1 MPFTNTLSSLG
12 VICNMKSKSFSS
24 LACYISFLLQV
35 MSSASEK
42 LMVTMPA
49 QHVVAIAGGQA
60 ELTCQLSPPRS
71 AELMEIHWFRGDHSK
86 PVYLYRGG
94 REENREADPE
104 YVGRVEFVKE
114 TIGEGQVTLR
124 INNISISDEGSYQCS
139 FEDNGFSDMAILNLS
154 VAAIGLDT
162 QIRVQAANNKRLLIE
177 CKSEGWYPQPKM
189 EWRDS
194 RGEEV
199 PHSSISYSQDG
210 AKLFHMK
217 MTLLLQNKSR
227 NSITCCIYNSL
238 TAHEK
243 KVNIILA
250 SALFDQDHIW
260 PKILMY
266 LLNTIFFIAA
276 VYIFF
281 LYIESVSI
289 EDPLFDLYNSWMWD
303 MTLAMGV
310 MIGFIIIMLAG
321 FLCYTI
327 IGPPENRAMKLSKD
341 MLDIDVLRKHSLLL

>member
-1 MPFTNTLSSLG
+1 MLFALTYLDLLSS
-12 VICNMKSKSFSS
+12 ST
-24 LACYISFLLQV
+24 
-35 MSSASEK
+35 EK
-42 LMVTMPA
+42 LTVTMPA

-71 AELMEIHWFRGDHSK
+71 AELMEIHWIRGDHSK

-94 REENREADPE
+94 REENGEADPE

-139 FEDNGFSDMAILNLS
+139 FEDNGFSDMASLNLS

-162 QIRVQAANNKRLLIE
+162 QIRVQAANNKRLLLE
-177 CKSEGWYPQPKM
+177 CESEGWYPQPKM

-243 KVNIILA
+243 KINIILA
-250 SALFDQDHIW
+250 SECF
-260 PKILMY
+260 
-266 LLNTIFFIAA
+266 
-276 VYIFF
+276 V
-281 LYIESVSI
+281 V
-289 EDPLFDLYNSWMWD
+289 
-303 MTLAMGV
+303 
-310 MIGFIIIMLAG
+310 
-321 FLCYTI
+321 
-327 IGPPENRAMKLSKD
+327 
-341 MLDIDVLRKHSLLL
+341 

>member
-1 MPFTNTLSSLG
+1 MSLNQGTPTSVAYTCSPQHLWGYCDFLRRSADPEFLHAPGTSTKRVTPASISLRGLDARPTDLTACSHGPSRVAASKAFQSSVTPQAPAVHIGLDPG
-12 VICNMKSKSFSS
+12 SEQQIK
-24 LACYISFLLQV
+24 V

-71 AELMEIHWFRGDHSK
+71 AELMEIHWFRGDHSN

-94 REENREADPE
+94 REENGEADPE

-139 FEDNGFSDMAILNLS
+139 FEDNGFSDMASLNLS

-162 QIRVQAANNKRLLIE
+162 QIHVQAPDNKGLLLE

-217 MTLLLQNKSR
+217 MTLLLQNKSQ

-243 KVNIILA
+243 KINIILA
-250 SALFDQDHIW
+250 NIC
-260 PKILMY
+260 
-266 LLNTIFFIAA
+266 
-276 VYIFF
+276 V
-281 LYIESVSI
+281 
-289 EDPLFDLYNSWMWD
+289 
-303 MTLAMGV
+303 
-310 MIGFIIIMLAG
+310 
-321 FLCYTI
+321 
-327 IGPPENRAMKLSKD
+327 
-341 MLDIDVLRKHSLLL
+341 